1 MDTLTIVRI
10 ASIAAIAFA
19 YMAFDLLNR
28 RNVPTLFA
36 YATVA
41 YGMGLTLLYLN
52 LAAIESSLLVAAVV
66 FGLGYLVYRTG
77 QIGLGDIT
85 ELTAIS
91 LVLPFQA
98 APLLVQAGQY
108 GLPFILSIVIA
119 SGVAALIAVPL
130 FYIPLARKRLG
141 RKALMGGAG
150 GRGKAL
156 AIGAAYIIF
165 IATIAFTGLAN
176 LYGIA
181 LLGVIMIGAV
191 LTTLFERP
199 ITSSMVV
206 YLAAGRLE
214 PEDMLA
220 MNMLSKA
227 ERASLKRKVKSFGQL
242 VTARMIREMKAKRIR
257 MKLPVYRDGIPF
269 AVPIFIGVMVSLL
282 LGNLII
288 LAV

>member
-1 MDTLTIVRI
+1 MDVITIVRI
-10 ASIAAIAFA
+10 ASIAAVAFA

-28 RNVPTLFA
+28 RNVPTAFA

-41 YGMGLTLLYLN
+41 YGAALTLLYLN
-52 LAAIESSLLVAAVV
+52 LATIEFSLLIAAAV

-91 LVLPFQA
+91 LMLPFQGA
-98 APLLVQAGQY
+98 ALLVTASQY
-108 GLPFILSIVIA
+108 GLPFILSVVIA

-130 FYIPLARKRLG
+130 FYIPLAGKRLG
-141 RKALMGGAG
+141 GKAVLRSTGGK
-150 GRGKAL
+150 GRAL
-156 AIGAAYIIF
+156 AIGAAYMAF
-165 IATIAFTGLAN
+165 IAAIAVTGLAN
-176 LYGIA
+176 FYGIA

-206 YLAAGRLE
+206 YLPAGKLE
-214 PEDMLA
+214 AEDMLA

-242 VTARMIREMKAKRIR
+242 VTARMIQELKAKGVKV
-257 MKLPVYRDGIPF
+257 KLPVYRDGIPF
-269 AVPIFIGVMVSLL
+269 AVPIFIGVVVSLL